1 MTTVEIISIVSI
13 ITETVAI
20 VISAFVVFFF
30 LIQKQETP
38 IDKNIFKMVCLTIAV
53 LFCDILCYWY
63 RGESSQLA
71 YFMVRLGNFFLYLV
85 NYLIFICYGK
95 ALYLAL
101 KPESPLQKRLLQAVY
116 VMT

>member
-30 LIQKQETP
+30 LIQKKETP

-63 RGESSQLA
+63 KGSPPSWPISWFGSAISS
-71 YFMVRLGNFFLYLV
+71 
-85 NYLIFICYGK
+85 C
-95 ALYLAL
+95 
-101 KPESPLQKRLLQAVY
+101 
-116 VMT
+116 TW